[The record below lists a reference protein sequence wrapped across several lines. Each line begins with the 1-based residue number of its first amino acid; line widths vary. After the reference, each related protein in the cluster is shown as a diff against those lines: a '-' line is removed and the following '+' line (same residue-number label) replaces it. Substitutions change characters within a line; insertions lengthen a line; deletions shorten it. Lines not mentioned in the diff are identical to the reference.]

1 VWRAE
6 RDGPPLHAIGGTLR
20 DKEGKLLSAKAAFAV
35 AVILA
40 SLPALASCGG
50 NARSA
55 DGTDGSRADA
65 RAVAEQT
72 TGEMA
77 VVETMSG
84 RGAAARAGDAVAR
97 AGDGAFARAGDVVA
111 RAGAGAAAGAAA
123 GAGDAE
129 ARADADREDT
139 SRKVALEIRG
149 DRGTKFSGKCSIGG
163 DERRIGGRVPER
175 YSYELDGEKLECE
188 IRKDGPGTLEVVL
201 AAGDDVRSVHRQ
213 TGAGSST
220 INLTY
225 SGNGASSSTSQ
236 VGSIVST
243 AVSSTESR

>member
-1 VWRAE
+1 M
-6 RDGPPLHAIGGTLR
+6 
-20 DKEGKLLSAKAAFAV
+20 SAKAAFAV

-40 SLPALASCGG
+40 SLPALASCGA
-50 NARSA
+50 NARSG

-65 RAVAEQT
+65 QAVAEQT
-72 TGEMA
+72 TGERA
-77 VVETMSG
+77 VVEIMSG
-84 RGAAARAGDAVAR
+84 RGAVARAGDAVAR
-97 AGDGAFARAGDVVA
+97 AGDGAVARTGDVVA
-111 RAGAGAAAGAAA
+111 RAGAGAAAR
-123 GAGDAE
+123 AGDAE
-129 ARADADREDT
+129 ARADADSEDT

-149 DRGTKFSGKCSIGG
+149 DRGTKFSGKCSVGG
-163 DERRIGGRVPER
+163 DEKRIGGRVPES
-175 YSYELDGEKLECE
+175 YSYEVGGEKLECE

-213 TGAGSST
+213 TGAGSSI

-236 VGSIVST
+236 VGSIVSS

>member
-6 RDGPPLHAIGGTLR
+6 RHGPPLHAIGGTLR
-20 DKEGKLLSAKAAFAV
+20 DKEGKLLSAKAAFVV

-40 SLPALASCGG
+40 SLPALASCGA
-50 NARSA
+50 NARSG
-55 DGTDGSRADA
+55 DGTDGS

-72 TGEMA
+72 TGEKA
-77 VVETMSG
+77 VVETRSG
-84 RGAAARAGDAVAR
+84 RGAAARAGDAEAR
-97 AGDGAFARAGDVVA
+97 AGNGAFARAGDVVA
-111 RAGAGAAAGAAA
+111 RAGAGAAA
-123 GAGDAE
+123 
-129 ARADADREDT
+129 RANDEETGSTDTDSEDPPREVT
-139 SRKVALEIRG
+139 LEIRG
-149 DRGTKFSGKCSIGG
+149 DRDTKFSGKCSVGG

-188 IRKDGPGTLEVVL
+188 IRKDGPGALEVVL

-220 INLTY
+220 VNLTY

-236 VGSIVST
+236 IGSIVSS

>member
-1 VWRAE
+1 M
-6 RDGPPLHAIGGTLR
+6 
-20 DKEGKLLSAKAAFAV
+20 SAKAAFAV

-40 SLPALASCGG
+40 SLPALASCGA
-50 NARSA
+50 NARSG

-65 RAVAEQT
+65 RAATEQT
-72 TGEMA
+72 TGERA

-84 RGAAARAGDAVAR
+84 RGAAARAGDAEAR
-97 AGDGAFARAGDVVA
+97 AGDGAVARAGDVVA
-111 RAGAGAAAGAAA
+111 RAGAGAAA
-123 GAGDAE
+123 
-129 ARADADREDT
+129 RANDEESGSTATDSEGPPREVT
-139 SRKVALEIRG
+139 LEIRG
-149 DRGTKFSGKCSIGG
+149 DRGTKFSGKCSVGG
-163 DERRIGGRVPER
+163 DERRIGGRVPES

-220 INLTY
+220 MNLTY
-225 SGNGASSSTSQ
+225 SGNGVSSSTSQ
-236 VGSIVST
+236 VGSIVSS